1 MHQQGQFKKSTT
13 SWDEVSK
20 WYDQLVGER
29 GSDFH
34 QQVVMP
40 GALKILKP
48 VAGQKILDLAC
59 GQGVFC
65 RELSKLKIQTVGVDA
80 AKSLIDSAINRSKN
94 DRNIQYKVLEA
105 QNLRGLAD
113 QSFDASSCLL
123 AIQNID
129 PLEPVI
135 SEVTRVT
142 KPGGKLAWVLTHP
155 CFRIPRQSG
164 WGIDEKRKLQ
174 YRRVDHYLSPLKIPI
189 YTHPGSSPD
198 LYTWTFHRPLSF

>member
-1 MHQQGQFKKSTT
+1 MYPMHQQGQFKKSTT

-65 RELSKLKIQTVGVDA
+65 RELSKLKIQT
-80 AKSLIDSAINRSKN
+80 SK
-94 DRNIQYKVLEA
+94 L
-105 QNLRGLAD
+105 
-113 QSFDASSCLL
+113 
-123 AIQNID
+123 
-129 PLEPVI
+129 
-135 SEVTRVT
+135 
-142 KPGGKLAWVLTHP
+142 
-155 CFRIPRQSG
+155 
-164 WGIDEKRKLQ
+164 
-174 YRRVDHYLSPLKIPI
+174 
-189 YTHPGSSPD
+189 
-198 LYTWTFHRPLSF
+198 